1 MATYEYRCESGHD
14 YVEERSINENQKQT
28 ECVECGSKLARVFS
42 APTIQFNGGG
52 WSTGS
57 GIR

>member
-1 MATYEYRCESGHD
+1 MATYEYKCENGHD
-14 YVEERSINENQKQT
+14 YVEERSMTEDQRQT
-28 ECVECGSKLARVFS
+28 TCPECEGALSRVFS